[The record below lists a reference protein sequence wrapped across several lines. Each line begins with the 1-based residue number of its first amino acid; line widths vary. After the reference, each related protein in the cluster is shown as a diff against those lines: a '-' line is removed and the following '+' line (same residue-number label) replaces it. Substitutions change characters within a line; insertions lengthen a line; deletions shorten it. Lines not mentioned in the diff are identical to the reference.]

1 MPNSLV
7 IFVPLM
13 LLILLGLR
21 RTGFGRLLYA
31 IGDNPVA
38 ARLSG
43 ARAWQ
48 VLIVLYVLS
57 ALLAGIAGLLISGLT
72 NTASVT
78 LVDSSLLPSVAA
90 SVIGGTSILGGR
102 GGFAGTIVGA
112 LILTVLTALL
122 TVLGL
127 PDTVG
132 VTLDMMLHHSAAVAR
147 AKTEALV
154 VGDLPFGLAHDSFP
168 KLLGYCRRFLQE
180 GGVKAVKIEGGASLA
195 PAIAR
200 LIDAGIPVMGH
211 VGMLPQRVHSAGYRR
226 RGLTPEDQKKILVDA
241 QAVAAAGAFAIVVE
255 CVDETFMPKI
265 TEAVSVP
272 TIGIGSGR
280 GCDGQ
285 ILVIHDLLGLTP
297 EPPPFARP
305 EANLHRDAVAAVRRW
320 AAKVRTK
327 KAK

>member
-1 MPNSLV
+1 VKSTTRSLRALKGV
-7 IFVPLM
+7 RPIVCLTAYDVSTARIADAGGAD
-13 LLILLGLR
+13 LILVGDSLGN
-21 RTGFGRLLYA
+21 A
-31 IGDNPVA
+31 
-38 ARLSG
+38 
-43 ARAWQ
+43 
-48 VLIVLYVLS
+48 
-57 ALLAGIAGLLISGLT
+57 
-72 NTASVT
+72 
-78 LVDSSLLPSVAA
+78 
-90 SVIGGTSILGGR
+90 
-102 GGFAGTIVGA
+102 
-112 LILTVLTALL
+112 
-122 TVLGL
+122 VLGL

-132 VTLDMMLHHSAAVAR
+132 VTLDMMIHHAAAVAR

-195 PAIAR
+195 PSIAR
-200 LIDAGIPVMGH
+200 LVDAGIPVMGH

-226 RGLTPEDQKKILVDA
+226 RGLTPEDRRKIMIDA

-255 CVDETFMPKI
+255 CVDETFMPQI

-327 KAK
+327 KSK

>member
-1 MPNSLV
+1 VKSTTRSLRALKGV
-7 IFVPLM
+7 RPIVCLTAYDVSTARIADAGGAD
-13 LLILLGLR
+13 LILVGDSLGN
-21 RTGFGRLLYA
+21 A
-31 IGDNPVA
+31 
-38 ARLSG
+38 
-43 ARAWQ
+43 
-48 VLIVLYVLS
+48 
-57 ALLAGIAGLLISGLT
+57 
-72 NTASVT
+72 
-78 LVDSSLLPSVAA
+78 
-90 SVIGGTSILGGR
+90 
-102 GGFAGTIVGA
+102 
-112 LILTVLTALL
+112 
-122 TVLGL
+122 VLGL

-132 VTLDMMLHHSAAVAR
+132 VTLDMMIHHSAAVVR

-200 LIDAGIPVMGH
+200 LVDAGIPVMGH

-226 RGLTPEDQKKILVDA
+226 RGLTPQDQQKIIIDA
-241 QAVAAAGAFAIVVE
+241 QAVAAAGAFAMVVE
-255 CVDETFMPKI
+255 CVDEAFTPKI

-327 KAK
+327 QSK

>member
-1 MPNSLV
+1 MKSTTRSLRALKGV
-7 IFVPLM
+7 RPIVCLTAYDVSTARIADAGGAD
-13 LLILLGLR
+13 LILVGDSLG
-21 RTGFGRLLYA
+21 
-31 IGDNPVA
+31 N
-38 ARLSG
+38 
-43 ARAWQ
+43 
-48 VLIVLYVLS
+48 
-57 ALLAGIAGLLISGLT
+57 
-72 NTASVT
+72 
-78 LVDSSLLPSVAA
+78 
-90 SVIGGTSILGGR
+90 
-102 GGFAGTIVGA
+102 
-112 LILTVLTALL
+112 

-168 KLLGYCRRFLQE
+168 KLLSYCRRFLQE

-195 PAIAR
+195 PAIVR
-200 LIDAGIPVMGH
+200 LVDAGIPVMGH

-226 RGLTPEDQKKILVDA
+226 RGLTPEDQKQILIDA
-241 QAVAAAGAFAIVVE
+241 QAVAAAGACASVVE
-255 CVDETFMPKI
+255 CGDEKFMPKI
-265 TEAVSVP
+265 TEAVSIP

-320 AAKVRTK
+320 ATKVRAK
-327 KAK
+327 KSK

>member
-1 MPNSLV
+1 MKSTTRSLRALKGV
-7 IFVPLM
+7 RPIVCLTAYDVSTARIADAGGAD
-13 LLILLGLR
+13 LILVGDSLG
-21 RTGFGRLLYA
+21 
-31 IGDNPVA
+31 N
-38 ARLSG
+38 
-43 ARAWQ
+43 
-48 VLIVLYVLS
+48 
-57 ALLAGIAGLLISGLT
+57 
-72 NTASVT
+72 
-78 LVDSSLLPSVAA
+78 
-90 SVIGGTSILGGR
+90 
-102 GGFAGTIVGA
+102 
-112 LILTVLTALL
+112 

-132 VTLDMMLHHSAAVAR
+132 VTLDMMIHHASAVVR
-147 AKTEALV
+147 AKTDAIV

-180 GGVKAVKIEGGASLA
+180 AGVKAVKIEGGASLA
-195 PAIAR
+195 PSIAR
-200 LIDAGIPVMGH
+200 LVDAGIPVMGH

-226 RGLTPEDQKKILVDA
+226 RGLTPADQRQLLIDA
-241 QAVAAAGAFAIVVE
+241 QAVAAAGAFSMVVE
-255 CVDETFMPKI
+255 CVDEAFTPKV
-265 TEAVSVP
+265 TEAVAVP

-327 KAK
+327 KSQ

>member
-1 MPNSLV
+1 MKSTTRSLRALKGV
-7 IFVPLM
+7 RPIVCLTAYDVSTARIADAGGAD
-13 LLILLGLR
+13 LILVGDSLGN
-21 RTGFGRLLYA
+21 A
-31 IGDNPVA
+31 
-38 ARLSG
+38 
-43 ARAWQ
+43 
-48 VLIVLYVLS
+48 
-57 ALLAGIAGLLISGLT
+57 
-72 NTASVT
+72 
-78 LVDSSLLPSVAA
+78 
-90 SVIGGTSILGGR
+90 
-102 GGFAGTIVGA
+102 
-112 LILTVLTALL
+112 
-122 TVLGL
+122 VLGL

-132 VTLDMMLHHSAAVAR
+132 VTLDMMIHHSAAVVR

-200 LIDAGIPVMGH
+200 LVDAGIPVMGH

-226 RGLTPEDQKKILVDA
+226 RGLTPEDQRKILIDA
-241 QAVAAAGAFAIVVE
+241 QAVAAAGAFALVAE

-327 KAK
+327 KSK